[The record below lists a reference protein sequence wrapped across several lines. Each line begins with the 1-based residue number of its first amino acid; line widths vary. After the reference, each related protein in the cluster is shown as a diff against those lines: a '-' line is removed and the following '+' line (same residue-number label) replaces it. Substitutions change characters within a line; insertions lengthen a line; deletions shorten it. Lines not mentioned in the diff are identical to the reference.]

1 MNKNHH
7 HDFSLEEIHER
18 EIRAQDYIIF
28 NVVRTGRGIDDV
40 MGKPEPL
47 TLLTLPIRVP
57 YDALKRIVETFI
69 PRNLSAPTY
78 TRYDG

>member
-1 MNKNHH
+1 MNKHH
-7 HDFSLEEIHER
+7 HDFSYEEIHER
-18 EIRAQDYIIF
+18 KIRAQDYII
-28 NVVRTGRGIDDV
+28 NVAVRTGRGIDDLL
-40 MGKPEPL
+40 GKPEPL

-69 PRNLSAPTY
+69 PRPLQPPTY